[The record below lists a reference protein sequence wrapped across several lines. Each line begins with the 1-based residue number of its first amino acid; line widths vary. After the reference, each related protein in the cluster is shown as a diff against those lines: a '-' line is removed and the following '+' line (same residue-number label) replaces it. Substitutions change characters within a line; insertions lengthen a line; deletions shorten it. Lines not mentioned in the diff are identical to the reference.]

1 MCRWTCFTLA
11 VGRTSGGSAPNSP
24 AKSLTASKFK
34 RSLSFGAMR
43 GGVGKTVGIV
53 VGGVSGDA
61 GTGGEGASTSSGANA
76 ATTCNSCSSS
86 GSDSS
91 SKQQPQQSTVVARP
105 CKCTCIWTQYVYVQ
119 EIEIY
124 YSNLLFSF
132 SPLQCVPSRLIIFV
146 R

>member
-1 MCRWTCFTLA
+1 MCRWMCFALA

-43 GGVGKTVGIV
+43 GGVGKTVGTV

-105 CKCTCIWTQYVYVQ
+105 CKCIWTQYVYVVCTG
-119 EIEIY
+119 
-124 YSNLLFSF
+124 N
-132 SPLQCVPSRLIIFV
+132 
-146 R
+146 